1 MVKGLCRGKMCD
13 FWAQVR
19 IRKADPDRLLEEM
32 CDNILVCRDNGKDIE
47 DAIQGFWKLVGLRN
61 LGLLCIE
68 EPDLCT
74 KIRMLEEQV
83 RDLVS

>member
-1 MVKGLCRGKMCD
+1 MCD
-13 FWAQVR
+13 FWARVR

-32 CDNILVCRDNGKDIE
+32 RKEVSVCRDNGTDIE
-47 DAIQGFWKLVGLRN
+47 DAIQGFWSMFGLRN
-61 LGLLCIE
+61 LSRLCME

-83 RDLVS
+83 RNLVS